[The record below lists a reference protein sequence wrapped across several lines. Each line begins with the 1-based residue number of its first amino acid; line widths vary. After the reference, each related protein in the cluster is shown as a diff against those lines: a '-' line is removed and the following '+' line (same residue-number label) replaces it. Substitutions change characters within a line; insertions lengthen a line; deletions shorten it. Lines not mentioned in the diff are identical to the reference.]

1 MAAQK
6 MIKRHEHVFGREKAD
21 SAQAVV
27 SVWENAKKKE
37 RGEQTALERVLDV
50 PASLPA
56 LMRGQKVIRRHWQAQ
71 GETHSVGS
79 VRADAKKA
87 MDALLLPDAGER
99 ELGDALENLCAL
111 AHAMDLDAEIAL
123 RSAITARIE
132 RLRQQN
138 EARENCI
145 DCKKI

>member
-1 MAAQK
+1 MEMHGK
-6 MIKRHEHVFGREKAD
+6 DWREPLYAYACALEARRRAED
-21 SAQAVV
+21 
-27 SVWENAKKKE
+27 WAKLEPILIRLGDYRDCKE
-37 RGEQTALERVLDV
+37 RLARARVR
-50 PASLPA
+50 
-56 LMRGQKVIRRHWQAQ
+56 M
-71 GETHSVGS
+71 
-79 VRADAKKA
+79 
-87 MDALLLPDAGER
+87 
-99 ELGDALENLCAL
+99 ENLCAL